1 MDHLVREH
9 KQILEKMEIGQTMKI
24 IRVADIGQIF
34 RSLMANSGKERN
46 YYINLIIGIPI
57 WTMTIILEDTGIY
70 ICKAGLV
77 VAGDGMEVLVA

>member
-1 MDHLVREH
+1 MREH